1 MVSLDQRLPRSNRTV
16 LERSRM
22 GIKVN
27 REENAR
33 GQQREMLPGGLA
45 EYAVIQMAAMRLVGV
60 RFDVDARL
68 PGFGQTRR
76 IRDDGHARQQNVQ
89 DAEGAQHQAADCQ

>member
-27 REENAR
+27 RKRMPA
-33 GQQREMLPGGLA
+33 GSSAEMLPGGLA

-60 RFDVDARL
+60 RFDVWTRL
-68 PGFGQTRR
+68 PGFGKLDASATTATPGSRTW
-76 IRDDGHARQQNVQ
+76 